1 MIETV
6 AETASTNSAQL
17 ARLGQGEAIGEGT
30 WLIADRQTA
39 GRGRAGRAWS
49 DGHGNFMGST
59 VAQLRAGDPPAPTL
73 SLVAGVALHRA
84 ICAAAHFFPPPLQGG
99 RGWGL
104 SAAFHVARTSASG
117 ERPHPNPSPEGEG
130 LDGLQ
135 LKWPNDV
142 LVDGA
147 KLAGILLER
156 HDSTVVVGMGVN
168 LAQAPELPDRPT
180 VSLAALGC
188 NITRD
193 DFANMLA
200 EQWHAALAQWHDHG
214 WPSLREEWLSRAHPR
229 GTLLQVHDSDAGMII
244 GAFAGL
250 DRDGAALLRL
260 ADGEQRAIHAGDME
274 LVRD

>member
-1 MIETV
+1 VPLIETV
-6 AETASTNSAQL
+6 AEIASTNSALL
-17 ARLGQGEAIGEGT
+17 ARLGSGEAIGEGT

-39 GRGRAGRAWS
+39 GRGRAGRQWS

-84 ICAAAHFFPPPLQGG
+84 LGQIP
-99 RGWGL
+99 
-104 SAAFHVARTSASG
+104 
-117 ERPHPNPSPEGEG
+117 
-130 LDGLQ
+130 GLQ
-135 LKWPNDV
+135 LKWPNDL

-156 HDSTVVVGMGVN
+156 HGDAVVVGLGVN

-180 VSLAALGC
+180 VSLAALGHD
-188 NITRD
+188 ITRD
-193 DFANMLA
+193 DFANTLA
-200 EQWHAALAQWHDHG
+200 AEWGNALAQWHGQG
-214 WPSLREEWLSRAHPR
+214 WAALRDEWLTRAHPR
-229 GTLLQVHDSDAGMII
+229 GTLLQVHDRDQGLII

-250 DRDGAALLRL
+250 NPDGAALLRL

-274 LVRD
+274 LVRG